1 MDKYGKFLL
10 PVGLESVSR
19 EMMGGEKVR
28 LVQVGLSFKESGSE
42 KIKN

>member
-1 MDKYGKFLL
+1 MDKYGEFLL

-19 EMMGGEKVR
+19 GVMGGEKVR
-28 LVQVGLSFKESGSE
+28 LVQVSLSFKEFGSE